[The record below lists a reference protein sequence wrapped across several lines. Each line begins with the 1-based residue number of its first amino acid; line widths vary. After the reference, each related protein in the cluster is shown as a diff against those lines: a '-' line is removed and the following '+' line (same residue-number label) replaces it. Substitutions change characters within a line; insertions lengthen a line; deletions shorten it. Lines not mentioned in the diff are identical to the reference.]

1 VANKYPPGDRD
12 SHDTFCRTEGWT
24 LVRGATGKTVSHH
37 RTYEITLWDGRV
49 FRTRISRPINSSEY
63 GSRMWSHILKH
74 QLEVTQEEFWTCVRM
89 GEVPD
94 RGFVAMQAPPQSI
107 PLFLLKELMRL
118 GLSEQEALGLSS
130 AEAAEKRAEL
140 LAQSIDEKK

>member
-1 VANKYPPGDRD
+1 
-12 SHDTFCRTEGWT
+12 
-24 LVRGATGKTVSHH
+24 
-37 RTYEITLWDGRV
+37 
-49 FRTRISRPINSSEY
+49 
-63 GSRMWSHILKH
+63 MWSHILKH
-74 QLEVTQEEFWTCVRM
+74 QLEVTQEEFWACVRM
-89 GEVPD
+89 GKVPD

-118 GLSEQEALGLSS
+118 GLSEQEALGLSP

>member
-1 VANKYPPGDRD
+1 
-12 SHDTFCRTEGWT
+12 
-24 LVRGATGKTVSHH
+24 
-37 RTYEITLWDGRV
+37 
-49 FRTRISRPINSSEY
+49 
-63 GSRMWSHILKH
+63 MWSHILKH